1 MSRTL
6 WLRWAFAL
14 SGLVAILSG
23 ALILY
28 RWPATLTIA
37 VGPEN
42 SPLLSY
48 TQEIRDALVAARSP
62 YRLRII
68 PTSGSSA
75 SSKVLDARKADLAI
89 VRSDDETSQHARSLV
104 LLQKKTFFAIGRKI
118 SPEKSPGVNG
128 KAVDSLA
135 TSDVKPARTATDPP
149 IAVSSEAARP
159 AVDKP
164 VRAKKAKDGDDEKEE
179 NNFLE
184 DIGKLRG
191 AVLERRG
198 SNDLPAVRLLLEHY
212 GMDARTKAL
221 LTLNRKGAEEAFRN
235 NRIDYLIILA
245 HPSELAIRQLIR
257 STRKVLGDKFVI
269 IGPPGA
275 KGLAYQVKTMQLSS
289 LPAGVFGG
297 NPPLPA
303 SDLESVAVTYEMV
316 ATTRMGERKA
326 ANLTKTLKDLRTLLR
341 GSDDGEFAIEMPS
354 NEEARRYLPHPG
366 SVAVSNGE
374 VKTLLDAYND
384 IIWLA
389 LFGMGL
395 VGSAISSLL
404 SWLGLGKGRQLHET

>member
-28 RWPATLTIA
+28 RWPATVTIA

-42 SPLLSY
+42 SPLVSY
-48 TQEIRDALVAARSP
+48 TREIRDALEAARSP

-68 PTSGSSA
+68 ATAGSSA
-75 SSKVLDARKADLAI
+75 SSKVLDERKADLAI
-89 VRSDDETSQHARSLV
+89 VRSDDETSQFARSLV
-104 LLQKKTFFAIGRKI
+104 LLQQKTFFAIGRKV
-118 SPEKSPGVNG
+118 SPEKPG
-128 KAVDSLA
+128 AADSKPPA
-135 TSDVKPARTATDPP
+135 NAAAGDTKSAGNTVGTPVAIPAEASKPPDTKPA
-149 IAVSSEAARP
+149 
-159 AVDKP
+159 P
-164 VRAKKAKDGDDEKEE
+164 VKKTKDAEHEKEE

-191 AVLERRG
+191 GILQRRG
-198 SNDLPAVRLLLEHY
+198 SHDLPAVKLLLEHY
-212 GMDARTKAL
+212 GMDTRTKTL
-221 LTLNRKGAEEAFRN
+221 LTMNRKEAEEAFRT
-235 NRIDYLIILA
+235 NRIDYLIVVA

-269 IGPPGA
+269 IGPPSA
-275 KGLAYQVKTMQLSS
+275 KGLAYQLKTMQPSS

-316 ATTRMGERKA
+316 ATTRMSERKA
-326 ANLTKTLKDLRTLLR
+326 ANITKTLKDLRALLR

-374 VKTLLDAYND
+374 VKTILDTYSD

-395 VGSAISSLL
+395 VGSAISSLM
-404 SWLGLGKGRQLHET
+404 SWLGLGKGRKLEVT